1 VTGAGPAGSGGPASE
16 AIREAG
22 ARARAVLAA
31 KHAAREA
38 GLRESRAAIQ
48 AAAASIRAVHREE
61 FDTAVELADRSGAA
75 VRAAAA
81 ALADH
86 ADVRYAGFLHDATK
100 EYAEARL
107 TLAFVRGSPVPLP
120 DDLGVEVQAYLNG
133 MAEAASELR
142 RRLLDLLRRGE
153 VEPCER
159 LLATMDEVYGVLVT
173 IDFPDAVTGGLRRT
187 TDALRAVLERTR
199 GDLTNALVQ
208 ERVRRAVDGL
218 LDR

>member
-1 VTGAGPAGSGGPASE
+1 MTEPSV
-16 AIREAG
+16 AIQDAG
-22 ARARAVLAA
+22 ARAREVLAA

-38 GLRESRAAIQ
+38 GLRDSRAAIQ

-61 FDTAVELADRSGAA
+61 FDRAAELAERSEAA
-75 VRAAAA
+75 VRAAEE

-107 TLAFVRGSPVPLP
+107 TLAFVQGTAVPLP
-120 DDLGVEVQAYLNG
+120 DELGVEIPAYLNG

-208 ERVRRAVDGL
+208 ERVRRAVAGL

>member
-1 VTGAGPAGSGGPASE
+1 LTDAAPAPGTAVPST
-16 AIREAG
+16 ILEAG
-22 ARARAVLAA
+22 ERARELLAA
-31 KHAAREA
+31 THAAREA
-38 GLRESRAAIQ
+38 GLRESRVAIQ
-48 AAAASIRAVHREE
+48 AAAAAIRAVHREE
-61 FDTAVELADRSGAA
+61 FARAAELAAQSGAA
-75 VRAAAA
+75 VRTADA

-86 ADVRYAGFLHDATK
+86 PDIRYAGFLHDAKK

-107 TLAFVRGSPVPLP
+107 TLAFVRGDAVPLP
-120 DDLGVEVQAYLNG
+120 DELGVEVPAYLNG

-173 IDFPDAVTGGLRRT
+173 IDYPDAVTGGLRRT

-199 GDLTNALVQ
+199 GDFTNALVQ
-208 ERVRRAVDGL
+208 ERVRRAVEGL

>member
-1 VTGAGPAGSGGPASE
+1 LAAPTPPDPS
-16 AIREAG
+16 AIHEAG
-22 ARARAVLAA
+22 VRAREVLAA

-48 AAAASIRAVHREE
+48 AAAASIRAVHRGE
-61 FDTAVELADRSGAA
+61 FDAAAELADRSDAA
-75 VRAAAA
+75 VRAAEA

-86 ADVRYAGFLHDATK
+86 PDIRYAGFLHDAKK

-107 TLAFVRGSPVPLP
+107 TAAFVQGAPVPLP
-120 DDLGVEVQAYLNG
+120 DDLGVEVPAYLNG

-159 LLATMDEVYGVLVT
+159 LLETMDDVYGVLVT
-173 IDFPDAVTGGLRRT
+173 IDYPDAVTSGLRRT